1 KFKMHFLSAVIN
13 LLLVAACVYAFY
25 ALTPGENPYGYLAA
39 SFCLVHGLLGLVRAF
54 FEEDDEC
61 GRAFVFSSSILEV
74 IPLPLA
80 NIEFYLISDLSNVAL
95 VHALSFIPLFYD
107 VLGKM
112 GDEWDSTTEALK
124 DIALLANI
132 ASASYLGF
140 NDGNPFY
147 YAVAGLAFLARYGA
161 ILVEYLIEG
170 AGAYVATLGSAG
182 IVALMTYTLT
192 N

>member
-1 KFKMHFLSAVIN
+1 MHYISAVTN
-13 LLLVAACVYAFY
+13 LLLIAACVYAFY
-25 ALTPGENPYGYLAA
+25 TLAPAENPYGYLAA
-39 SFCLVHGLLGLVRAF
+39 SFSLAHGLLGLVRAYY
-54 FEEDDEC
+54 EEEDEC
-61 GRAFVFSSSILEV
+61 GRAFIFSASILEV

-80 NIEFYLISDLSNVAL
+80 NIEFYLISDHSAMAL

-112 GDEWDSTTEALK
+112 GDEWDSSTEALK
-124 DIALLANI
+124 DMALLANI

-140 NDGNPFY
+140 NDDNLFY

-161 ILVEYLIEG
+161 ILFEYLMEG
-170 AGAYVATLGSAG
+170 AGAHLATLGSAG
-182 IVALMTYTLT
+182 IVGLMAYTLT